1 MIVRKPIGSHS
12 LIRLSIYALSLI
24 GLSLTSHSAFAAVT
38 CPAGYIPDEFSNS
51 DYTNLAP
58 VISPPAPKS
67 NQNII
72 GIKNESYLTASNILT
87 TIGDLDTGGINR
99 YQSSVTS
106 GTQVFQFY
114 QDFANKTSTRTVSYT
129 FKNKFDNQ
137 SQALD
142 NVSISLYDID
152 SSYVGRD
159 GAGNRYFEFFD
170 QATITGVTST
180 GVTVNPILKSKG
192 SGISNSAPYRQT
204 NLTSSVGCGGLDDNC
219 RVSVAFSQPVVK
231 VDITYG
237 NNPDLNYYDQADDD
251 GDGVQFNDPGDQLV
265 DIKFDGYCYL
275 PQPRL
280 IYKKE
285 LADPRK
291 SDTDEFVV
299 QIKDNANNSVV
310 TNSITTTTTAGAGN
324 IVTNGTGTTGTF
336 KVDPTKTYTLAEAI
350 AGTTNIANYA
360 DSYSCKKSDGTTVT
374 TLDPQ
379 NLKLTYGDNWT
390 CTITNSLK
398 PYTFSGIVFN
408 DNGGI
413 TASSNNRQNIS
424 STFINNASYFNGVFD
439 SATESGIYD
448 SNLQIRLTN
457 CNGSDIATTSAN
469 PQLVSDVQA
478 TRGRY
483 SFTVPA
489 SALTNTTKVCLVES
503 EPSAW
508 PYTIDTTPNK
518 REVTL
523 VNNVYNYKTESNGS
537 RNLDFGEVR
546 ADNAALVL
554 IKSQYVHECN
564 NSLIYQSVTNSTDPT
579 IGFSIN
585 PISDIEPGN
594 CIAYRIQAYN
604 RGHIGLDQ
612 VRINDVLQTSPVTSR
627 FHRPTPLFL
636 PTSVASPTVAY
647 DTNGTIQ
654 SNLFNL
660 AATQPTANQPTSA
673 ILYFNTKYGTT
684 EAL

>member
-1 MIVRKPIGSHS
+1 MIVRKYLESES
-12 LIRLSIYALSLI
+12 LIRFSICALSLI

-58 VISPPAPKS
+58 VISPPAPNS

-72 GIKNESYLTASNILT
+72 GIKNESYLITSNNLT
-87 TIGDLDTGGINR
+87 TSGSLSAGSSNT
-99 YQSSVTS
+99 YQSTIVD
-106 GTQVFQFY
+106 GIRMFEFF
-114 QDFANKTSTRTVSYT
+114 QDFATKTSTRTVSYT
-129 FKNKFDNQ
+129 FKNKFDSQ
-137 SQALD
+137 SQALN
-142 NVSISLYDID
+142 NVSLTLYDID
-152 SSYVGRD
+152 SNVVGTD
-159 GAGNRYFEFFD
+159 NQGNLYFEFFD
-170 QATITGVTST
+170 QATITGVTSS
-180 GVTVNPILKSKG
+180 GAVISPVIESKG
-192 SGISNSAPYRQT
+192 TGMSNSAPYRQT
-204 NLTSSVGCGGLDDNC
+204 NTTSNTTCSGLDERC
-219 RVSVAFSQPVVK
+219 RVSVAFNQPVVS
-231 VDITYG
+231 VDVTYG
-237 NNPDLNYYDQADDD
+237 NNTALNYSTNGLA
-251 GDGVQFNDPGDQLV
+251 NNNPGDQLV
-265 DIKFDGYCYL
+265 NIKFDGYCYL

-280 IYKKE
+280 VYKKE

-291 SDTDEFVV
+291 ADTDEFVV

-336 KVDPTKTYTLAEAI
+336 KVDPTKTYTLTEAT
-350 AGTTNIANYA
+350 AGTTNIAGYA
-360 DSYSCKKSDGTTVT
+360 DAYSCKKSDGTTVT

-413 TASSNNRQNIS
+413 TASSSNRQNIS

-457 CNGSDIATTSAN
+457 CNGSDIATTSSN

-483 SFTVPA
+483 SFIVPA
-489 SALTNTTKVCLVES
+489 SALTNSTKVCLVQS
-503 EPSAW
+503 EPSSW
-508 PYTIDTTPNK
+508 TYTVDTTSNN

-537 RNLDFGEVR
+537 RNLDFGEVQ

-554 IKSQYVHECN
+554 IKSQYVHKCN
-564 NSLIYQSVTNSTDPT
+564 NNLNYQSVTNNTDPT
-579 IGFSIN
+579 VGFSIN
-585 PISDIEPGN
+585 PISDIKPGN

-604 RGHIGLDQ
+604 RGHIGLQQ
-612 VRINDVLQTSPVTSR
+612 VRISDVLQTSPVTSR
-627 FHRPTPLFL
+627 FQQPTPLFT

-660 AATQPTANQPTSA
+660 AATQPTATQPTSA

-684 EAL
+684 EAP

>member
-1 MIVRKPIGSHS
+1 MIVRKFLESKS
-12 LIRLSIYALSLI
+12 LTTLSIYALSLTV
-24 GLSLTSHSAFAAVT
+24 LSLNSYSAFAAVT
-38 CPAGYIPDEFSNS
+38 CPAGYISDEFSNS
-51 DYTNLAP
+51 DYTSLAP
-58 VISPPAPKS
+58 VVSPPTPNS
-67 NQNII
+67 NQSII
-72 GIKNESYLTASNILT
+72 GTKNESYLITSNTLT
-87 TIGDLDTGGINR
+87 TSGSLTAGSSNTYQSTISGGI
-99 YQSSVTS
+99 QM
-106 GTQVFQFY
+106 FEFF
-114 QDFANKTSTRTVSYT
+114 QDFATKTSTRTVSYT

-137 SQALD
+137 SQALN
-142 NVSISLYDID
+142 NVSLTLYDLDTNI
-152 SSYVGRD
+152 
-159 GAGNRYFEFFD
+159 AGTDRQGNLYFEFFD
-170 QATITGVTST
+170 QATITGVTSSGT
-180 GVTVNPILKSKG
+180 VISPVTESKG
-192 SGISNSAPYRQT
+192 VGMSNSSPYRQT
-204 NLTSSVGCGGLDDNC
+204 NTTSNTTCSGLDERC
-219 RVSVAFSQPVVK
+219 RVSVAFNQPVVS
-231 VDITYG
+231 VDVIYG
-237 NNPDLNYYDQADDD
+237 NNPTLNYSTNGQA
-251 GDGVQFNDPGDQLV
+251 NDNPGDQLLN
-265 DIKFDGYCYL
+265 IKFDGYCYL

-291 SDTDEFVV
+291 ADTDEFVV

-310 TNSITTTTTAGAGN
+310 TNSITTTTEGSGN

-336 KVDPTKTYTLAEAI
+336 KVDPTKTYTLTEAI

-379 NLKLTYGDNWT
+379 NLKLAYGDNWT

-398 PYTFSGIVFN
+398 PYTFSGIVFD

-413 TASSNNRQNIS
+413 NAKAAERQNIS
-424 STFINNASYFNGVFD
+424 STFINNGSYFNGIFD

-448 SNLQIRLTN
+448 NNLQIRLTN
-457 CNGSDIATTSAN
+457 CNGSDIATTSSN
-469 PQLVSDVQA
+469 PQTVSNIQA

-483 SFTVPA
+483 SFIVPA

-508 PYTIDTTPNK
+508 PYTIDTTTNN

-523 VNNVYNYKTESNGS
+523 ANNVYNYKTEGSS
-537 RNLDFGEVR
+537 RNLDFGEVQ

-554 IKSQYVHECN
+554 IKSQYVHECS
-564 NSLIYQSVTNSTDPT
+564 NSLNYQSVTNSTDPT
-579 IGFSIN
+579 LGFSVN
-585 PISDIEPGN
+585 PISNISPGN

-604 RGHIGLDQ
+604 RGHIGLQQ
-612 VRINDVLQTSPVTSR
+612 VRISDVLQTTPVTSR
-627 FHRPTPLFL
+627 FQQPTPLFI

-647 DTNGTIQ
+647 GTNGTIQ

-660 AATQPTANQPTSA
+660 AATLATASQPTSA

-684 EAL
+684 EAP